1 MINTIPTQGESVP
14 YRSILKI
21 GGAVIDFLHWETS
34 QSGIM
39 EAGTFRATVT
49 AQYGTWSWWAQQ
61 TEILVD
67 VYAGIPPDPQAY
79 SADDLTLIFTARVD
93 KLDLDVEMQ
102 RVTLSG
108 RDMTSLLTDNK
119 TTQKWPNL
127 TSSQIAQN
135 IAALW
140 GFQSNIQATTGVVG
154 HFYTQ
159 DHVKIA
165 KAETYWDILTY
176 LAQREGLQCF
186 VLGRTIYFGNF
197 GAAATLN
204 PYLIQFDGSGE
215 YPVSNA
221 IRLKFS
227 HDLTLAQDIAVTVR
241 SYHGAH
247 GAVYKA
253 TATVDKPAKYIEKD
267 AALAQIIQ
275 HYDYTIP
282 GLTQP
287 ECALKANTILHSLT
301 EHELKMSAN
310 LPFDAVL
317 FPWVPVQVTGTG
329 TPWDVTYTPQNIIRK
344 FSKDSISMTAECRTG
359 IPNQTVVLS

>member
-1 MINTIPTQGESVP
+1 MINPIPTQGSVAP

-21 GGAVIDFLHWETS
+21 GGTIIDFIHWETS
-34 QSGIM
+34 QSGIL

-49 AQYGTWSWWAQQ
+49 AKADSWAWWAQQ

-79 SADDLTLIFTARVD
+79 STDDLTQIFTARID
-93 KLDLDVEMQ
+93 KLDLDVELQ

-127 TSSQIAQN
+127 TASQIAQD
-135 IAALW
+135 IATLW
-140 GFQSNIQATTGVVG
+140 GFQSNIQATTGTVG
-154 HFYTQ
+154 NFYTQ
-159 DHVKIA
+159 DHVKLA

-176 LAQREGLQCF
+176 LAQREGYQCF
-186 VLGRTIYFGNF
+186 VLGRTLYFGNF
-197 GAAATLN
+197 GAAASLN
-204 PYLIQFDGSGE
+204 PYLIEFDGSGA
-215 YPVSNA
+215 YPISNA
-221 IRLKFS
+221 LRLKFS

-253 TATVDKPAKYIEKD
+253 TATVDRPAKYIEKD

-275 HYDYTIP
+275 HYDYTFP

-310 LPFDAVL
+310 LPFDVIL

-329 TPWDVTYTPQNIIRK
+329 TRWDVTYTPQNIIRK

>member
-1 MINTIPTQGESVP
+1 MINTILEHGTAIP

-21 GGAVIDFLHWETS
+21 GGATIDFLSWEAS

-49 AQYGTWSWWAQQ
+49 APKDSWSWWAQQ

-79 SADDLTLIFTARVD
+79 STDDLTQIFTARVD

-135 IAALW
+135 IAGLW
-140 GFQSNIQATTGVVG
+140 GFQSNIQATTGTVG

-159 DHVKIA
+159 DHVKLA

-176 LAQREGLQCF
+176 LAQREGYQCF
-186 VLGRTIYFGNF
+186 VLGRTLYFGNF

-204 PYLIQFDGSGE
+204 PYLIKFDGSGE

-221 IRLKFS
+221 IRIKFS

-241 SYHGAH
+241 SYHGGL
-247 GAVYKA
+247 GAVFKA
-253 TATVDKPAKYIEKD
+253 TATVDKPAKYIERD

-275 HYDYTIP
+275 HYDYTFP

-301 EHELKMSAN
+301 EHELKMSAV

-317 FPWVPVQVTGTG
+317 FPWVPVQVEGTK
-329 TPWDVTYTPQNIIRK
+329 TRWDVTYTPQNIIRK
-344 FSKDSISMTAECRTG
+344 FSKDSVSMTAECRTG
-359 IPNQTVVLS
+359 IPSQTVTLS